1 MTYIEFVQNFIN
13 DQPQGAPIYTGK
25 IADALAEK
33 YGLEKKKAAAAAAV
47 AVKRIMTGGIV
58 PDLRFYQKGIYYRT
72 ADTPFGETG
81 INKEQLIA
89 DKYLRDDSGYETGPG
104 LLHSLGLTSQMT
116 SEHTIATNAA
126 KDCVRY
132 DRRLDVSVCPPKAP
146 INAENK
152 AYLQV
157 LDALDIMDNSPVDAE
172 DPYGIIAEHIRS
184 NDLMYERLL
193 YYADKFYN
201 RRTILNL
208 AHTAAHTVDIRKTD
222 PKLEDTI

>member
-1 MTYIEFVQNFIN
+1 MTYIEFVQDFVNS
-13 DQPQGAPIYTGK
+13 QPQGAPIYTDM
-25 IADALAEK
+25 IADALADN

-47 AVKRIMTGGIV
+47 AVKRIMAGKIV
-58 PDLRFYQKGIYYRT
+58 PDLRFYQKGIYYRA

-104 LLHSLGLTSQMT
+104 LLHSLGLTSQMPDGRL
-116 SEHTIATNAA
+116 IATNAA

-132 DRRLDVSVCPPKAP
+132 DCRLDVSVCPPKAP

-157 LDALDIMDNSPVDAE
+157 LDALDIMDNAPVDAE
-172 DPYGIIAEHIRS
+172 NPYGILAEHIRQNS
-184 NDLMYERLL
+184 LMYERLL
-193 YYADKFYN
+193 YYADKCYN
-201 RRTILNL
+201 RRTVINL
-208 AHTAAHTVDIRKTD
+208 AHTASHI
-222 PKLEDTI
+222 DTSKQ